1 MSLYGIN
8 LDKKESEFMEIKN
21 IVKEAVKA
29 IDSKKGENIQVIG
42 INDLTIIADYF
53 VIATGTSS
61 TQVRALAEEVEYK
74 LEQSGITPHHIEGRN
89 TPWVCLDYNSVVVH
103 IFYKDQRDFYQ
114 LERLWED
121 GEKIDIANFLE
132 D

>member
-1 MSLYGIN
+1 M
-8 LDKKESEFMEIKN
+8 DAKE
-21 IVKEAVKA
+21 IVKTAVRA

-42 INDLTIIADYF
+42 ITDLTILADYF

-61 TQVRALAEEVEYK
+61 TQVKALADEVEFK
-74 LEQSGITPHHIEGRN
+74 LGEAGISPHHIEGEKS
-89 TPWVCLDYNSVVVH
+89 PWVCLDFNSVVIH

>member
-1 MSLYGIN
+1 
-8 LDKKESEFMEIKN
+8 MEIKDV
-21 IVKEAVKA
+21 VKTAVKA
-29 IDSKKGENIQVIG
+29 IDSKKGENIEVIG
-42 INDLTIIADYF
+42 ITDLTILADYF

-61 TQVRALAEEVEYK
+61 TQVKALAEEVEYK
-74 LEQSGITPHHIEGRN
+74 LSSEGVQPHHIEGEK
-89 TPWVCLDYNSVVVH
+89 TPWVCLDYGSVVIH

-121 GEKIDIANFLE
+121 GQKIDIANYLE

>member
-1 MSLYGIN
+1 M
-8 LDKKESEFMEIKN
+8 DAKV

-42 INDLTIIADYF
+42 ITDLTIIADYF

-61 TQVRALAEEVEYK
+61 TQVKALSEEVEFK
-74 LEQSGITPHHIEGRN
+74 LEQQGITPHHIEGRN
-89 TPWVCLDYNSVVVH
+89 TPWVCLDYNSVVIH

-121 GEKIDIANFLE
+121 GKKIDIADFLE

>member
-1 MSLYGIN
+1 
-8 LDKKESEFMEIKN
+8 MEVQD
-21 IVKEAVKA
+21 IVKTAVKA
-29 IDSKKGENIQVIG
+29 IDSKKGENIEVIG
-42 INDLTIIADYF
+42 VTDLTILADYF

-61 TQVRALAEEVEYK
+61 TQVKALAEEVEYK
-74 LEQSGITPHHIEGRN
+74 LSLEGVTPHHIEGEK

-121 GEKIDIANFLE
+121 GQKIDITEYLE

>member
-1 MSLYGIN
+1 
-8 LDKKESEFMEIKN
+8 MEAKD
-21 IVKEAVKA
+21 IVSTAVKA
-29 IDSKKGENIQVIG
+29 VDSKKGENIQVIG
-42 INDLTIIADYF
+42 ITDLTILADYF

-61 TQVRALAEEVEYK
+61 TQVKALAEEVEYQ
-74 LEQSGITPHHIEGRN
+74 LEQQGVTPHHIEGRN
-89 TPWVCLDYNSVVVH
+89 TPWVCLDYNSVVIH

-121 GEKIDIANFLE
+121 GEKVDITNFLE

>member
-1 MSLYGIN
+1 MEALEIVKTAVKT
-8 LDKKESEFMEIKN
+8 LDK
-21 IVKEAVKA
+21 
-29 IDSKKGENIQVIG
+29 KKGENIEVIG
-42 INDLTIIADYF
+42 ITDLTIIADYF

-61 TQVRALAEEVEYK
+61 TQVKALADEVEYQ
-74 LEQSGITPHHIEGRN
+74 LEQNGLTPHHIEGRN
-89 TPWVCLDYNSVVVH
+89 TPWVCLDYNSVVIH

-121 GEKIDIANFLE
+121 GKKIDITKYLE

>member
-1 MSLYGIN
+1 M
-8 LDKKESEFMEIKN
+8 DAKD
-21 IVKEAVKA
+21 IVKEAVRA
-29 IDSKKGENIQVIG
+29 IDSKKGESIDVIG
-42 INDLTIIADYF
+42 ITDLTIIADYF
-53 VIATGTSS
+53 VIATGTST
-61 TQVRALAEEVEYK
+61 TQVKAIAEEVEYK
-74 LEQSGITPHHIEGRN
+74 LEQQGVQPHHIEGRN

-103 IFYKDQRDFYQ
+103 IFYKDQRDFYK

>member
-1 MSLYGIN
+1 
-8 LDKKESEFMEIKN
+8 MEIKD
-21 IVKEAVKA
+21 IVKTAVKA
-29 IDSKKGENIQVIG
+29 IDSKKGENIEVIG
-42 INDLTIIADYF
+42 ITDLTILADYF

-61 TQVRALAEEVEYK
+61 TQVKALAEEVEYK
-74 LEQSGITPHHIEGRN
+74 LSLEGVQPHHIEGEK
-89 TPWVCLDYNSVVVH
+89 TPWVCLDYGSVVIH

-121 GEKIDIANFLE
+121 RQKIDIANYLE

>member
-1 MSLYGIN
+1 M
-8 LDKKESEFMEIKN
+8 DAKD
-21 IVKEAVKA
+21 IVKESVRA
-29 IDSKKGENIQVIG
+29 IDSKKGESIDVIG
-42 INDLTIIADYF
+42 ITDLTIIADYF
-53 VIATGTSS
+53 VIATGTST
-61 TQVRALAEEVEYK
+61 TQVKAIAEEVEYK
-74 LEQSGITPHHIEGRN
+74 LEQQGVQPHHIEGRN

-103 IFYKDQRDFYQ
+103 IFYKDQRDFYK

>member
-1 MSLYGIN
+1 
-8 LDKKESEFMEIKN
+8 METKD
-21 IVKEAVKA
+21 IVKAAVMA

-42 INDLTIIADYF
+42 ITDLTIIADYF

-61 TQVRALAEEVEYK
+61 TQVKALAEEVEYQLDK
-74 LEQSGITPHHIEGRN
+74 QGVEPHHIEGRN
-89 TPWVCLDYNSVVVH
+89 TPWVCLDYNSVIIH

-121 GEKIDIANFLE
+121 GEKIDITNFLE

>member
-1 MSLYGIN
+1 MET
-8 LDKKESEFMEIKN
+8 KEILKT
-21 IVKEAVKA
+21 AVKA
-29 IDSKKGENIQVIG
+29 IDSKKGENIQIIG
-42 INDLTIIADYF
+42 ITDLTILADYF
-53 VIATGTSS
+53 VIANGTSS
-61 TQVRALAEEVEYK
+61 TQVKALADEVEYK
-74 LEQSGITPHHIEGRN
+74 LSQAGVEPHHIEGEK

-121 GEKIDIANFLE
+121 GEKIDITNFLE

>member
-1 MSLYGIN
+1 
-8 LDKKESEFMEIKN
+8 MEVKD
-21 IVKEAVKA
+21 IVKTAVKA
-29 IDSKKGENIQVIG
+29 IDSKKGENIEVIG
-42 INDLTIIADYF
+42 ITDLTILADYF

-61 TQVRALAEEVEYK
+61 TQVKALAEEVEYK
-74 LEQSGITPHHIEGRN
+74 LSLEGVKPHHIEGEK
-89 TPWVCLDYNSVVVH
+89 TPWVCLDYNSVIVH

-121 GEKIDIANFLE
+121 GQKIDITNYLE

>member
-1 MSLYGIN
+1 
-8 LDKKESEFMEIKN
+8 MEVNDILKT
-21 IVKEAVKA
+21 VVRA
-29 IDSKKGENIQVIG
+29 IDSKKGENIQIIG
-42 INDLTIIADYF
+42 ITDLTILADYF

-61 TQVRALAEEVEYK
+61 TQVRALADEVEFR
-74 LEQSGITPHHIEGRN
+74 LSEAGVSPHHIEGEK
-89 TPWVCLDYNSVVVH
+89 TSWVCLDYTTVVVH

-121 GEKIDIANFLE
+121 GEKIDTAKYLE

>member
-1 MSLYGIN
+1 M
-8 LDKKESEFMEIKN
+8 DAKD
-21 IVKEAVKA
+21 IVKEAVRA
-29 IDSKKGENIQVIG
+29 IDSKKGESIYVIG
-42 INDLTIIADYF
+42 ITDLTIIADYF
-53 VIATGTSS
+53 VIATGTST
-61 TQVRALAEEVEYK
+61 TQVKAIAEEVEYK
-74 LEQSGITPHHIEGRN
+74 LEQQGVQPHHIEGRN

-103 IFYKDQRDFYQ
+103 IFYKDQRDFYK